1 MLTRPKIVLVMV
13 VVEMLVRTSGILA
26 FPCVERV
33 MAHPQ

>member
-1 MLTRPKIVLVMV
+1 MLRRPKIVLVMV
-13 VVEMLVRTSGILA
+13 VVEMLRTSGILA